1 LNIKGSR
8 KVQVETKNEATIEK
22 QEQYEENVN
31 NIRITQITT
40 KLK

>member
-1 LNIKGSR
+1 M
-8 KVQVETKNEATIEK
+8 QVETKNEATIEK

>member
-1 LNIKGSR
+1 VR
-8 KVQVETKNEATIEK
+8 VETKDDTTIEE
-22 QEQYEENVN
+22 QEQDEENVN

>member
-1 LNIKGSR
+1 MR
-8 KVQVETKNEATIEK
+8 VETKDDTTIEE
-22 QEQYEENVN
+22 QEQDEENVN

>member
-1 LNIKGSR
+1 M
-8 KVQVETKNEATIEK
+8 QVETKNEATLEE
-22 QEQYEENVN
+22 QEQYKENVN

>member
-1 LNIKGSR
+1 VSKN
-8 KVQVETKNEATIEK
+8 KNEATIEE